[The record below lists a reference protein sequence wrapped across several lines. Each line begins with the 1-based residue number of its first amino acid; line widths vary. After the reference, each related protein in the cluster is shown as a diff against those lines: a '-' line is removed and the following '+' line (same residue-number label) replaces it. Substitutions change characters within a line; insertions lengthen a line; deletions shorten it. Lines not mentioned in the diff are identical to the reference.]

1 MLPEQTY
8 LLMFEEY
15 RGAKEGKDFMR
26 IRGKIFKKRPYPKL
40 LYNNI
45 NCISFLEVEHGI
57 QVEGDHIKIIPIL
70 SEESYVSPLVGEKV
84 EIEGELKWRRI
95 ITSSGKLSFSPI
107 PVFMLQ
113 DIKRV
118 SSFAQSNDKY
128 GFNA

>member
-1 MLPEQTY
+1 MKSIEKLKKGKI
-8 LLMFEEY
+8 LL
-15 RGAKEGKDFMR
+15 R
-26 IRGKIFKKRPYPKL
+26 IRGEIFKKRTYPKL

-70 SEESYVSPLVGEKV
+70 SEESDVSLLVGEIV
-84 EIEGELKWRRI
+84 EIEGEIKWKRI

-113 DIKRV
+113 DIKKV
-118 SSFAQSNDKY
+118 ISCAKTN
-128 GFNA
+128 